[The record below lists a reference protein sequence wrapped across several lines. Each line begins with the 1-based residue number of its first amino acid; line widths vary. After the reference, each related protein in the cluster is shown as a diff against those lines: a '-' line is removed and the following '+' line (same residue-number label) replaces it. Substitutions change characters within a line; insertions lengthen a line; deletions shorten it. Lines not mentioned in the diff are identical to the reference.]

1 MPDGDEGLLWVLVLG
16 LSLFMVAGC
25 TVLHIL
31 TARGRTNRP
40 IVEGSVSQER
50 LELH

>member
-1 MPDGDEGLLWVLVLG
+1 MPDGDEGLLWLLVLG

-31 TARGRTNRP
+31 TARAELRGQSWRE
-40 IVEGSVSQER
+40 VKGQER